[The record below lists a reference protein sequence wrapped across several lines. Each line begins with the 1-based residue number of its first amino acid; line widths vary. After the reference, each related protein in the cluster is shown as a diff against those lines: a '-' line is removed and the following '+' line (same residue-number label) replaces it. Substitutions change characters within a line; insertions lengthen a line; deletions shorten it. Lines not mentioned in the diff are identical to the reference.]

1 MKTQK
6 VFGAFIILAMVLGA
20 CATATP
26 EPTAAPTEVPVEPT
40 AIPAPT
46 EMPDPEPMDIV
57 DTAVADGRF
66 ETLVAAVQAA
76 DLVDALKG
84 DGPLTVFAPTD
95 DAFAALPEGTV
106 EALLGDIPTLT
117 DILLYHVVDGKVM
130 AADVVELNQAQ
141 TLQGQFIDIRLEDGK
156 VFIDNAEV
164 LITDIETSNG
174 VIHVIDA
181 VILPESRDIVDIA
194 VEDGRFETLVAAVGA
209 AGLVDALKGDGPLT
223 VFAPTDDAF
232 AALPEGTVE
241 ALLNDIPALTDILL
255 YHVFEGKFMASDVL
269 GMKNAMSLQ
278 GQYAEFSLDMD
289 KAMID
294 NAQIIL
300 TDIEAS
306 NGVIHVIDAV
316 ILPETRDIVDIAVED
331 GRFTALVEA
340 VQAAGLV
347 DALKGEGPLTVF
359 APTDDAFAA
368 LPEGTLAALHSDV
381 SALSNILLYHVAAG
395 KFMAADVLASDSLLS
410 LQGQYVN
417 FSLDMDKVM
426 IDNAQII
433 LTDIEASNGVI
444 HVIDAVI
451 LPETRDIVD
460 IAVEDGRFQTL
471 VAAVQAAGLVD
482 ALKADGPLTVFAP
495 TDDAFAALPE
505 GTVEALLEDIPTLTN
520 ILLYHV
526 VDGKVMAADVVELS
540 EAETLLGENVSIMV
554 EDGKV
559 MINESQVIIT
569 DIEASNGV
577 IHVIDAVL
585 LPPAE

>member
-1 MKTQK
+1 LKMKTQK
-6 VFGAFIILAMVLGA
+6 VFGAVIVLAMVLGA

-26 EPTAAPTEVPVEPT
+26 EPTTAPTEVPVEPT
-40 AIPAPT
+40 AMPEPT
-46 EMPDPEPMDIV
+46 ATPEPEPMDIV
-57 DTAVADGRF
+57 DTAIADGRF

-76 DLVDALKG
+76 GL
-84 DGPLTVFAPTD
+84 
-95 DAFAALPEGTV
+95 V
-106 EALLGDIPTLT
+106 EAL
-117 DILLYHVVDGKVM
+117 K
-130 AADVVELNQAQ
+130 
-141 TLQGQFIDIRLEDGK
+141 
-156 VFIDNAEV
+156 AE
-164 LITDIETSNG
+164 
-174 VIHVIDA
+174 
-181 VILPESRDIVDIA
+181 
-194 VEDGRFETLVAAVGA
+194 
-209 AGLVDALKGDGPLT
+209 GPLT

-241 ALLNDIPALTDILL
+241 ALLNDIPALTNILL
-255 YHVFEGKFMASDVL
+255 YHVLEGKVMAADVL
-269 GMKNAMSLQ
+269 ELSQAMTLH
-278 GQYAEFSLDMD
+278 GQYVEIRVEDG
-289 KAMID
+289 KVYID
-294 NAQIIL
+294 NAEVLI

-331 GRFTALVEA
+331 GRFETLVAA

-368 LPEGTLAALHSDV
+368 LPEGTVEALLEDIP
-381 SALSNILLYHVAAG
+381 ALTNILLYHVFEG
-395 KFMAADVLASDSLLS
+395 KFMASDVLGLEHLMS
-410 LQGQYVN
+410 LQGQYVD
-417 FSLDMDKVM
+417 FSMDMDKVM

-460 IAVEDGRFQTL
+460 IAVEDGRFGTL

-482 ALKADGPLTVFAP
+482 ALKAEGPLTVFAP

-505 GTVEALLEDIPTLTN
+505 GTVEALLNDIPTLTN

-540 EAETLLGENVSIMV
+540 EAETLLGENVSIKV

-585 LPPAE
+585 LPAS